1 MKFIK
6 LWPETEK
13 MLERIY
19 HNSQHHQVR
28 QRAHCILLSHR
39 GWTMNELLELFGI
52 SRRTLQYWFS
62 RWKQDRLI
70 GLYDRAGRGRK
81 SKLNKHE
88 QEQVIEWIKAE
99 PTKLSNVQNK
109 INTKWGKSVSKD
121 TLKRI
126 AKNCQMTWRRMKRGL
141 AGKPLEWEYD
151 LKVERLKELEELEKN
166 GEIDLRY
173 LDQSG
178 ICLTPYIPYGWQ
190 EKGATIILRSSRS
203 KRLNIVGLI
212 NRNNQLEY
220 ELYDGSFTSQKLI
233 NFLDKFSEKI
243 TRKTVVILDQSSVHT
258 SNAVLAKLEEWKE
271 KQLEIFWLP
280 PYSPQLNLIEIFW
293 KFLKYEWIKL
303 DAYEN
308 FSSLVNY
315 VTNVLDNVGKTY
327 AINFA

>member
-52 SRRTLQYWFS
+52 SRRTLQYWFI

-70 GLYDRAGRGRK
+70 GLYDRAVIGRN

-126 AKNCQMTWRRMKRGL
+126 AKNCQMTWRIMKR
-141 AGKPLEWEYD
+141 
-151 LKVERLKELEELEKN
+151 
-166 GEIDLRY
+166 
-173 LDQSG
+173 
-178 ICLTPYIPYGWQ
+178 
-190 EKGATIILRSSRS
+190 
-203 KRLNIVGLI
+203 
-212 NRNNQLEY
+212 
-220 ELYDGSFTSQKLI
+220 
-233 NFLDKFSEKI
+233 
-243 TRKTVVILDQSSVHT
+243 
-258 SNAVLAKLEEWKE
+258 
-271 KQLEIFWLP
+271 
-280 PYSPQLNLIEIFW
+280 
-293 KFLKYEWIKL
+293 
-303 DAYEN
+303 
-308 FSSLVNY
+308 
-315 VTNVLDNVGKTY
+315 
-327 AINFA
+327 